1 MGHRGR
7 RPSLELR
14 GTPSS
19 VSHFIRTSRIAWS
32 LKFARGLVGFQIEL
46 NSARQHVLCQFFV
59 NIKSVILTGLL
70 SFIAAYSTAQTIFV
84 EAEEF
89 APSSDGWKINKN
101 PQTRG
106 ASSVMALNGA
116 SGDAKATA
124 ETMIEIP
131 ADGEYRIW
139 VRHN

>member
-1 MGHRGR
+1 M
-7 RPSLELR
+7 PSVNSVVVYI
-14 GTPSS
+14 GGVGPS
-19 VSHFIRTSRIAWS
+19 
-32 LKFARGLVGFQIEL
+32 FQIEL

-106 ASSVMALNGA
+106 ASSVMALRRRRL
-116 SGDAKATA
+116 K
-124 ETMIEIP
+124 
-131 ADGEYRIW
+131 R
-139 VRHN
+139 